1 MKRFFSFLAAAAMLF
16 AASCAED
23 SVGTDNGNET
33 QVTFNLG
40 LEGQSATRAIGD
52 GTTVTDM
59 YYQVFDANGVKL
71 AVTPQPVQK
80 AGEFSASDRTA
91 TINLQLAK
99 NQKYYLVVWA
109 QHNKSGY
116 TVGDNMVVTANYTDV
131 ESNNENRDAFCA
143 VHEFTPGDGKT
154 DVTLYRPFAQLNV
167 GVTKA
172 DWEATVNSNVNIT
185 KSEVIIS
192 KVYSTFDVRQ
202 NIFGGEVEN
211 VTFAMAARP
220 AQTLDVELN
229 GTPEIQADEQFQ
241 YLSMNYLMIGEKMDI
256 GAQFCFATEDG
267 KHVDFELATIPV
279 ERNHRTNIIGR
290 LLTGD
295 LDFNI
300 KIDAN
305 FDGDIDAANPEP
317 VEVTTAEEL
326 AAALRA
332 DALGIAVKLA
342 NDIDLPISSLGQITG
357 GSGEYKLGGKNTKN
371 ITIDLNGKKLNIT
384 TTYWSNLGAKN
395 DDAVFTIKNGT
406 MTSSQ
411 PTGTWNS
418 YDLTF
423 SNCDYIFEDV
433 VFEKAVAFDNAG
445 KNVTLKDVTI
455 NETHDYYAMWITAAG
470 QTVTI
475 DGLTVNSDGR
485 GIKIDEQYVGSPV
498 KVTLN
503 VKNATFKTAKKAAI
517 MVKSAAGAE
526 INAESLNIANV
537 AADKDFAV
545 WVDEDAAAFAD
556 KVVVN
561 GAFCKVE
568 GTKTAVVNNATD
580 LRAKFASEENSIIYI
595 ENGDY
600 LLEGKLSIAEGV
612 TIKGNGASIFNDWG
626 SNAFANQAHF
636 TNTTIENVNFTN
648 NLIIDA
654 GIANG
659 NVTFKD
665 CVFGGDLAHQ
675 GVHFDSGNATIV
687 FENCTFVGR
696 NMFGASLTKVIFNNC
711 TFLNKKS
718 SQTGADKW
726 TGVNMWGK
734 YEFNNCVF
742 DTEATCNV
750 KTDGVVAEFK
760 NCKYVNDTDITTVI
774 RNSPNF
780 NCTIK
785 FE

>member
-23 SVGTDNGNET
+23 TVGTDNGNEA

-71 AVTPQPVQK
+71 AVTPQPVLNE
-80 AGEFSASDRTA
+80 GEFSASDRTA

-154 DVTLYRPFAQLNV
+154 DITLYRPFAQLNV

-172 DWEATVNSNVNIT
+172 DWEAAVNSNVEIT
-185 KSEVIIS
+185 KSEVVIS

-220 AQTLDVELN
+220 AQTLDVDLN
-229 GTPEIQADEQFQ
+229 DDKKIEAAEQFY

-256 GAQFCFATEDG
+256 GASFCFATEDG

-295 LDFNI
+295 LDYNI

-342 NDIDLPISSLGQITG
+342 NDIDLPILSLGQITG
-357 GSGEYKLGGKNTKN
+357 GSGEYKLGGENTKN

-411 PTGTWNS
+411 ATGTWNS

-475 DGLTVNSDGR
+475 DGLTVSSDGR
-485 GIKIDEQYVGSPV
+485 GIKIDEQYVGYPA

-503 VKNATFKTAKKAAI
+503 VKNATFKTLFF
-517 MVKSAAGAE
+517 E
-526 INAESLNIANV
+526 ICNRLYRP
-537 AADKDFAV
+537 
-545 WVDEDAAAFAD
+545 
-556 KVVVN
+556 
-561 GAFCKVE
+561 
-568 GTKTAVVNNATD
+568 
-580 LRAKFASEENSIIYI
+580 LI
-595 ENGDY
+595 E
-600 LLEGKLSIAEGV
+600 
-612 TIKGNGASIFNDWG
+612 
-626 SNAFANQAHF
+626 Q
-636 TNTTIENVNFTN
+636 
-648 NLIIDA
+648 
-654 GIANG
+654 
-659 NVTFKD
+659 
-665 CVFGGDLAHQ
+665 
-675 GVHFDSGNATIV
+675 TIV
-687 FENCTFVGR
+687 MLYTFSVRKPTQQKLTWRSLLSREALHSHKENTHQ
-696 NMFGASLTKVIFNNC
+696 SLTLRC
-711 TFLNKKS
+711 TPNYLPIITRQFLG
-718 SQTGADKW
+718 Q
-726 TGVNMWGK
+726 
-734 YEFNNCVF
+734 FC
-742 DTEATCNV
+742 
-750 KTDGVVAEFK
+750 
-760 NCKYVNDTDITTVI
+760 
-774 RNSPNF
+774 
-780 NCTIK
+780 
-785 FE
+785 